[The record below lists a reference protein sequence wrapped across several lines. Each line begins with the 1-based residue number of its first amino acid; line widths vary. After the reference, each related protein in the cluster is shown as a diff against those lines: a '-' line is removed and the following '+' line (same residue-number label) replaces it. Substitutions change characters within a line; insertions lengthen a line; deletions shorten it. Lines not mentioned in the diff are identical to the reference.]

1 MRIEDIYSRC
11 IPKIHTESSKPKK
24 GPLTKGIESGKETP
38 FIDCGGHM
46 PESITESS
54 SKGNLGTYL
63 KNVILE
69 DRDKVCNYVELS
81 AREILPITRR
91 LFEEKVS
98 LAYDFKISQIV
109 EKERH
114 LIIYGEAG
122 SGKTSTLKWLSNVYA
137 RERLLKKE
145 GSVPIYIALD
155 SYVKGSFYNYLKIQV
170 TKKGISET
178 DFKKLLEGEGK
189 LLLLLDGLDLLMP
202 SENFSPF
209 DEISDFI
216 SEYEAC
222 RYVIASR
229 PEPSDSLKSTFAL
242 SELEKLTDENIRLF
256 IEKNVTN
263 KRQAKLLKVRSLGE
277 TQSQSIL
284 QNPLMLYL
292 WLKLSTAHMGTREKT
307 EDIQHFTLFD
317 SIPSNRAEIYQAL
330 ILELFK
336 DYRIREEFFRS
347 QTQLPLRVSFENTN
361 LEREPD
367 GKTDSQ
373 EPSAERTGF
382 QGLNTGKVDYQE
394 PNTERTDIEN
404 VLMNLAFKLQC
415 RNKIS
420 CKYSYALEVAEAYME
435 SSRSGRIAECRKSG
449 RITECRKSGKI
460 IEHSKSGRVRA
471 GKLLQ
476 TCLELGLLIRKRSE
490 VRFGIDRTF
499 QEYFAALKLKTY
511 FENGMDISKS
521 LRNPRWE
528 NVIMLTSDLLES
540 EEELVNSMSSSGNLY
555 LASKCAVRASP
566 ETKEKLC
573 ALLARKLDSRY
584 TIEKVKAVQSL
595 GRLGTCGIRANTG
608 ALKDKDIRVKR
619 ETAKVLGETRSEM
632 ALIPLE
638 TAVGDADYS
647 VRIEAVKSLGL
658 IGSERAI
665 ELLRDTFKD
674 HNRAVRLEAANALM
688 QIGSEK
694 ALEVLI
700 SALGAKD
707 DFVRI
712 GAVGALGRIN
722 SRQAAEALIKAFQ
735 EEDKLVRLGAAEAL
749 GRMGSERAVEPFVD
763 ALEDNDEFVRWIA
776 TKALGEIKSDKTSGT
791 FVNMLGDKSRFVR
804 REAAKALGGVG
815 SEETLDPLVF
825 ALSDEDEFV
834 RKTAVESL
842 GEIKSEKAAKT
853 LINKLQDNSHLVRLE
868 AAKALGM
875 MKVRKA
881 IAPLLFALGDENR
894 FVRKEA
900 ANALGQLECEKVL
913 DPLIRIFKSQD
924 PFTRQ
929 GAVRALG
936 QINPYGIPDCIS
948 NQIFDF
954 IDNALKDEDKLV
966 RKETAKAL
974 QSLSESRSERA
985 FESLISALDNEDD
998 EVRRLAAG
1006 SLNLFDCEK
1015 AIPPLVSALKSRDAT
1030 VRRFAA
1036 DTLGQIKSKEVLQP
1050 LIDVL
1055 VFDTDGF
1062 VKEEAAKALGKIK
1075 SSQAIEPLID
1085 ALMDQNN
1092 KGRSGAAEA
1101 LGQIKA
1107 ENAVDPLIA
1116 ALTDKDDFTRLAAAK
1131 ALGRIKPKKAIGPL
1145 INSLYDC
1152 NRFVKAEV
1160 AGTLKKI
1167 CTDED
1172 RPRLQAL
1179 LDSEDEFT
1187 ANLAFEILE
1196 GIEMEEIL
1204 KIELFLDWE

>member
-1 MRIEDIYSRC
+1 
-11 IPKIHTESSKPKK
+11 
-24 GPLTKGIESGKETP
+24 
-38 FIDCGGHM
+38 M

-137 RERLLKKE
+137 REHLLKKE
-145 GSVPIYIALD
+145 GFVPIYIALD

-189 LLLLLDGLDLLMP
+189 ALLLLDGLDLLMP

-242 SELEKLTDENIRLF
+242 SELEKLTDEKIRLF

-263 KRQAKLLKVRSLGE
+263 KRQAKLLKARSLGE
-277 TQSQSIL
+277 IQSKSVL
-284 QNPLMLYL
+284 QNPLLLYL

-317 SIPSNRAEIYQAL
+317 SIPSSRAEIYQAL
-330 ILELFK
+330 ISELFK
-336 DYRIREEFFRS
+336 EYRISGEFFRS

-361 LEREPD
+361 SERVPN
-367 GKTDSQ
+367 GKTNSQ
-373 EPSAERTGF
+373 ELSAERTGF
-382 QGLNTGKVDYQE
+382 QELNTGKIDYQE
-394 PNTERTDIEN
+394 LNTERTDIEN

-435 SSRSGRIAECRKSG
+435 SS
-449 RITECRKSGKI
+449 KSGKI
-460 IEHSKSGRVRA
+460 TERSKSGRVRA

-490 VRFGIDRTF
+490 VKFGIDRTF

-511 FENGMDISKS
+511 FENGMDISKAF
-521 LRNPRWE
+521 RNPRWE

-540 EEELVNSMSSSGNLY
+540 GDELVNSMVSSGNLY
-555 LASKCAVRASP
+555 LASKCAMRASP
-566 ETKEKLC
+566 ETKGKLC

-584 TIEKVKAVQSL
+584 TVEKVKAVQSL

-638 TAVGDADYS
+638 AAVGDADYS
-647 VRIEAVKSLGL
+647 VRIEAIKSLGL

-688 QIGSEK
+688 QIGSET
-694 ALEVLI
+694 ALKVLI

-712 GAVGALGRIN
+712 GAVGALGRTN

-749 GRMGSERAVEPFVD
+749 GRMRSERAVEPFVD
-763 ALEDNDEFVRWIA
+763 ALEDKDEFVRWIA

-791 FVNMLGDKSRFVR
+791 FVNMLEDKSRFVR

-815 SEETLDPLVF
+815 SEETLDPLVL

-834 RKTAVESL
+834 RKIAVESL

-868 AAKALGM
+868 AAKALGT

-881 IAPLLFALGDENR
+881 ISPLLFALGDENR

-974 QSLSESRSERA
+974 QRLSESRSERA
-985 FESLISALDNEDD
+985 FESLIRALDNEDD

-1055 VFDTDGF
+1055 VFDNDGF

-1107 ENAVDPLIA
+1107 ETAVDHLIA

-1167 CTDED
+1167 CNEED

-1204 KIELFLDWE
+1204 KTELFLDWE

>member
-1 MRIEDIYSRC
+1 
-11 IPKIHTESSKPKK
+11 
-24 GPLTKGIESGKETP
+24 
-38 FIDCGGHM
+38 M
-46 PESITESS
+46 PDSITESS

-69 DRDKVCNYVELS
+69 DKDKVCNYVELS

-122 SGKTSTLKWLSNVYA
+122 SGKTSTLKWLSTVYA

-145 GSVPIYIALD
+145 GFVPIYIALD
-155 SYVKGSFYNYLKIQV
+155 SYVKGSFYNYLKTQV
-170 TKKGISET
+170 TRKGIFET
-178 DFKKLLEGEGK
+178 DFKKLLEGK
-189 LLLLLDGLDLLMP
+189 ALLLLDGLDLLIP

-229 PEPSDSLKSTFAL
+229 PEPSESLKSTFAL
-242 SELEKLTDENIRLF
+242 SELEKLTDEKIRLF

-263 KRQAKLLKVRSLGE
+263 KRQAKLLKARSLGE
-277 TQSQSIL
+277 IQSKSVL
-284 QNPLMLYL
+284 QNPLLLYL
-292 WLKLSTAHMGTREKT
+292 WLKLSTAHMGIREKT
-307 EDIQHFTLFD
+307 ENIQHFTLFD
-317 SIPSNRAEIYQAL
+317 SIPSSRAEIYQAL
-330 ILELFK
+330 ISELFK
-336 DYRIREEFFRS
+336 EYRTSEEFFRF
-347 QTQLPLRVSFENTN
+347 QNQLPLRVSFENTN
-361 LEREPD
+361 SERVPD

-373 EPSAERTGF
+373 GPNAERTGF
-382 QGLNTGKVDYQE
+382 QELNTGKIGYQE
-394 PNTERTDIEN
+394 LNTERTDIEN

-420 CKYSYALEVAEAYME
+420 CKYSYALDVAEAYIE
-435 SSRSGRIAECRKSG
+435 SSKSGRITDCNKSGRIKECSKPERITECSKSG
-449 RITECRKSGKI
+449 RITEY
-460 IEHSKSGRVRA
+460 SKSGRVRA

-476 TCLELGLLIRKRSE
+476 ACLELGLLIRKRSE
-490 VRFGIDRTF
+490 VTFGIDRTF

-511 FENGMDISKS
+511 FENGMDISKAF
-521 LRNPRWE
+521 RNPRWE

-540 EEELVNSMSSSGNLY
+540 GDELVNSMVSSGNLY
-555 LASKCAVRASP
+555 LASKCAMRASP
-566 ETKEKLC
+566 ETKGKLC

-584 TIEKVKAVQSL
+584 TVEKVKAVQSL

-638 TAVGDADYS
+638 VAAVGDADYS

-674 HNRAVRLEAANALM
+674 QNRAVRLEAANALM

-712 GAVGALGRIN
+712 GAVGALGRTN

-735 EEDKLVRLGAAEAL
+735 DEDKLVRLGAAEAL
-749 GRMGSERAVEPFVD
+749 GRMRSERAVEPFVD
-763 ALEDNDEFVRWIA
+763 ALEDKDEFVRWIA

-791 FVNMLGDKSRFVR
+791 FVNMLEDKSRFVR

-815 SEETLDPLVF
+815 SEETLDPLVL

-853 LINKLQDNSHLVRLE
+853 LINTLQDNSHLVRLE

-936 QINPYGIPDCIS
+936 QINPYGIPDCILD
-948 NQIFDF
+948 QIFEF

-974 QSLSESRSERA
+974 QRLSESRSERA
-985 FESLISALDNEDD
+985 FESLISALYNEDD

-1036 DTLGQIKSKEVLQP
+1036 DTLGQIRSKEALQP

-1055 VFDTDGF
+1055 VFDNDGF

-1085 ALMDQNN
+1085 ALMDQKN

-1101 LGQIKA
+1101 LGRIKA
-1107 ENAVDPLIA
+1107 ENAVDHLIA

-1131 ALGRIKPKKAIGPL
+1131 ALGRIKPKKAVEPL

-1167 CTDED
+1167 CTEED

-1179 LDSEDEFT
+1179 LDSEDDFT

-1204 KIELFLDWE
+1204 KTELFLDWE

>member
-1 MRIEDIYSRC
+1 
-11 IPKIHTESSKPKK
+11 
-24 GPLTKGIESGKETP
+24 
-38 FIDCGGHM
+38 M

-54 SKGNLGTYL
+54 SNGYMGTYL

-69 DRDKVCNYVELS
+69 DRDKNSNYVELS

-91 LFEEKVS
+91 LFEERVS

-122 SGKTSTLKWLSNVYA
+122 SGKTSTLKWLSTVYA
-137 RERLLKKE
+137 REYLLKKE
-145 GSVPIYIALD
+145 GFVPIYIELK
-155 SYVKGSFYNYLKIQV
+155 SYVKGSFSNYLKAEV

-178 DFKKLLEGEGK
+178 DFKKLLEGK
-189 LLLLLDGLDLLMP
+189 ALLLLDGLDLLMP

-242 SELEKLTDENIRLF
+242 SELEKLTDEKIRLF
-256 IEKNVTN
+256 IEKYVPN
-263 KRQAKLLKVRSLGE
+263 KRQAKLLKARSLGE
-277 TQSQSIL
+277 IQSKPIL
-284 QNPLMLYL
+284 QNPLLLYL
-292 WLKLSTAHMGTREKT
+292 WIKLSTAHMGRRGKHEGV
-307 EDIQHFTLFD
+307 QHFNFFD
-317 SIPSNRAEIYQAL
+317 SIPFVRAEIYQVFVS
-330 ILELFK
+330 ELFK
-336 DYRIREEFFRS
+336 DYRISYQELGTGRI
-347 QTQLPLRVSFENTN
+347 
-361 LEREPD
+361 
-367 GKTDSQ
+367 DSQ
-373 EPSAERTGF
+373 E
-382 QGLNTGKVDYQE
+382 L
-394 PNTERTDIEN
+394 NTERTNIEN

-415 RNKIS
+415 KNKVS
-420 CKYSYALEVAEAYME
+420 CKYSYALEVAESYIEA
-435 SSRSGRIAECRKSG
+435 SSSGRITECSKTECSKTECSKSG
-449 RITECRKSGKI
+449 RITECSR
-460 IEHSKSGRVRA
+460 SGRLKA

-476 TCLELGLLIRKRSE
+476 ACLELGLLIRKSSE
-490 VRFGIDRTF
+490 VKFGINRVF

-511 FENGMDISKS
+511 CENGMDISKAF
-521 LRNPRWE
+521 RNPRWE

-540 EEELVNSMSSSGNLY
+540 GDELLNLMVSSGNLY
-555 LASKCAVRASP
+555 LASKCAGRASP
-566 ETKEKLC
+566 ETKGKLC

-584 TIEKVKAVQSL
+584 TVEKIKAVQSL
-595 GRLGTCGIRANTG
+595 GRLGACGIRANTG

-638 TAVGDADYS
+638 AAVGDADYS
-647 VRIEAVKSLGL
+647 VRIEAIKSLGL

-665 ELLRDTFKD
+665 ELLRDTFEDK
-674 HNRAVRLEAANALM
+674 NRAVRLEAANALM

-694 ALEVLI
+694 AMEVLI

-712 GAVGALGRIN
+712 GAVGALGKTN
-722 SRQAAEALIKAFQ
+722 SRQVAEALIKAFQ
-735 EEDKLVRLGAAEAL
+735 EEDKLVQLGAAEAL
-749 GRMGSERAVEPFVD
+749 GRMRSERAVEPFVD
-763 ALEDNDEFVRWIA
+763 ALEDKDEFVRWIA

-791 FVNMLGDKSRFVR
+791 FVNMLGDESRFVR

-815 SEETLDPLVF
+815 SEETLDSLVS

-948 NQIFDF
+948 DQIFEF

-974 QSLSESRSERA
+974 QSLSENRSERA

-1036 DTLGQIKSKEVLQP
+1036 DTLGQIKSKKALQP
-1050 LIDVL
+1050 LIAIL
-1055 VFDTDGF
+1055 VFDNDGS

-1085 ALMDQNN
+1085 ALMDPNN

-1107 ENAVDPLIA
+1107 ENAVDHLIA
-1116 ALTDKDDFTRLAAAK
+1116 ALTDTDDFTRLAAAK
-1131 ALGRIKPKKAIGPL
+1131 ALGRIKPEKAVEPL

-1167 CTDED
+1167 CTEED

-1196 GIEMEEIL
+1196 SIEMEEIL
-1204 KIELFLDWE
+1204 KTELFLDWE

>member
-1 MRIEDIYSRC
+1 
-11 IPKIHTESSKPKK
+11 
-24 GPLTKGIESGKETP
+24 
-38 FIDCGGHM
+38 M

-122 SGKTSTLKWLSNVYA
+122 SGKTSTLKWLSTVYA

-145 GSVPIYIALD
+145 GFVPIYIALD
-155 SYVKGSFYNYLKIQV
+155 SYAKGSFYNYLKIQV
-170 TKKGISET
+170 TKKGIFET
-178 DFKKLLEGEGK
+178 DFKKLLEGK
-189 LLLLLDGLDLLMP
+189 ALLLLDGLDLLTP

-229 PEPSDSLKSTFAL
+229 PEPFDSLKSTFAL

-277 TQSQSIL
+277 TQSKPIF
-284 QNPLMLYL
+284 QNSLMLYF
-292 WLKLSTAHMGTREKT
+292 WIKLSTAYMGTKEKT

-317 SIPSNRAEIYQAL
+317 SIPSSRAEIYQAL
-330 ILELFK
+330 ISELFK
-336 DYRIREEFFRS
+336 DYRIREKFFRS
-347 QTQLPLRVSFENTN
+347 QTQLPLRLSFENTN
-361 LEREPD
+361 SERVPD

-373 EPSAERTGF
+373 ELSAERTGF
-382 QGLNTGKVDYQE
+382 QELNTGKIDSKE
-394 PNTERTDIEN
+394 LNTERTYIEN

-435 SSRSGRIAECRKSG
+435 SSRSGRIAECSKSERITECSKSG
-449 RITECRKSGKI
+449 RITECNKYGKI
-460 IEHSKSGRVRA
+460 TECNRSGRVRA

-476 TCLELGLLIRKRSE
+476 ACLELGFLIRKRSE
-490 VRFGIDRTF
+490 VKFGIDRTF

-511 FENGMDISKS
+511 FENGMDISKAF
-521 LRNPRWE
+521 RNPRWE

-540 EEELVNSMSSSGNLY
+540 GDELVNSMVSSGNLY
-555 LASKCAVRASP
+555 LASKCAMRASP
-566 ETKEKLC
+566 ETKGKLC

-584 TIEKVKAVQSL
+584 TVEKVKAVQSL

-638 TAVGDADYS
+638 AAVGDADYS

-688 QIGSEK
+688 QIGSET
-694 ALEVLI
+694 ALKVLI

-712 GAVGALGRIN
+712 GAVGALGRTN

-735 EEDKLVRLGAAEAL
+735 DEDKLVRLGAAEAL
-749 GRMGSERAVEPFVD
+749 GQMRSERAVEPFVD
-763 ALEDNDEFVRWIA
+763 ALEDKDEFVRWIA

-815 SEETLDPLVF
+815 SEETLDPLVL

-868 AAKALGM
+868 AAKALGT

-881 IAPLLFALGDENR
+881 ISPLLFALGDENR

-1036 DTLGQIKSKEVLQP
+1036 DTLGQIKSKKALQP

-1055 VFDTDGF
+1055 VFDNDGF

-1107 ENAVDPLIA
+1107 ENAVDHLIA
-1116 ALTDKDDFTRLAAAK
+1116 ALMDKDDFTRLAAAK
-1131 ALGRIKPKKAIGPL
+1131 ALGRIKQKKAIEPL

-1167 CTDED
+1167 CTEED

-1179 LDSEDEFT
+1179 LDSEDDFT

-1196 GIEMEEIL
+1196 SIEMEEIL
-1204 KIELFLDWE
+1204 KTELFLDWE

>member
-1 MRIEDIYSRC
+1 
-11 IPKIHTESSKPKK
+11 
-24 GPLTKGIESGKETP
+24 
-38 FIDCGGHM
+38 M
-46 PESITESS
+46 PESVTESS
-54 SKGNLGTYL
+54 SNGYMGTYL

-69 DRDKVCNYVELS
+69 DRDKNSNYVELS

-91 LFEEKVS
+91 LFEERVS

-109 EKERH
+109 EKEKH

-122 SGKTSTLKWLSNVYA
+122 SGKTSTLKWLSTVYA
-137 RERLLKKE
+137 REYLLKKE
-145 GSVPIYIALD
+145 GFVPIYIELK
-155 SYVKGSFYNYLKIQV
+155 SYVKGSFSNYLKAEV

-178 DFKKLLEGEGK
+178 DFKKLLEGK
-189 LLLLLDGLDLLMP
+189 ALLLLDGLDLLMP

-242 SELEKLTDENIRLF
+242 SELEKLTDEKIRLF
-256 IEKNVTN
+256 IEKYVPN
-263 KRQAKLLKVRSLGE
+263 KRQAKLLKARSLDE
-277 TQSQSIL
+277 IQSKPIL
-284 QNPLMLYL
+284 QNPLLLYL
-292 WLKLSTAHMGTREKT
+292 WIKLSTAHMGRRGKHEGV
-307 EDIQHFTLFD
+307 QHFNFFD
-317 SIPSNRAEIYQAL
+317 SIPFVRAEIYQAFVSE
-330 ILELFK
+330 IFK

-347 QTQLPLRVSFENTN
+347 RDHLPRRVSFEKISS
-361 LEREPD
+361 EKAPD
-367 GKTDSQ
+367 GRTDFQ
-373 EPSAERTGF
+373 EPS
-382 QGLNTGKVDYQE
+382 V
-394 PNTERTDIEN
+394 ERTDIEN

-415 RNKIS
+415 KNKVS
-420 CKYSYALEVAEAYME
+420 CKYSYALEVAEAYIE
-435 SSRSGRIAECRKSG
+435 SSRSGRITECSKSG
-449 RITECRKSGKI
+449 RITECSRSGSLK
-460 IEHSKSGRVRA
+460 A

-476 TCLELGLLIRKRSE
+476 ACLELGILIRKNSE
-490 VRFGIDRTF
+490 VKFGINRVF

-511 FENGMDISKS
+511 FETGMDISKAF
-521 LRNPRWE
+521 RNPRWE
-528 NVIMLTSDLLES
+528 NVIMLTPDLLES
-540 EEELVNSMSSSGNLY
+540 GDELVNLMVSSGNLY
-555 LASKCAVRASP
+555 LASKCAGRASP
-566 ETKEKLC
+566 ETKGKLC

-584 TIEKVKAVQSL
+584 TVEKIKAVQSL
-595 GRLGTCGIRANTG
+595 GRLGACGIRANTG

-638 TAVGDADYS
+638 AAVGDADYS
-647 VRIEAVKSLGL
+647 VRIEAIKSLGL

-674 HNRAVRLEAANALM
+674 KNRAVRLEAANALM

-694 ALEVLI
+694 AMEVLI

-712 GAVGALGRIN
+712 GAVGALGKTN
-722 SRQAAEALIKAFQ
+722 SRQVAEALIKAFQ

-749 GRMGSERAVEPFVD
+749 GRMRSERAVEPFVD
-763 ALEDNDEFVRWIA
+763 ALEDKDEFVRWIA

-791 FVNMLGDKSRFVR
+791 FVNMLGDESRFVR

-815 SEETLDPLVF
+815 SEETLDSLVS

-936 QINPYGIPDCIS
+936 QINPYGIPDCILD
-948 NQIFDF
+948 QIFDF

-974 QSLSESRSERA
+974 QSLSENRSERA

-1015 AIPPLVSALKSRDAT
+1015 AIPSLVSALKSRDAT

-1036 DTLGQIKSKEVLQP
+1036 DTLGQIKSKKALQP
-1050 LIDVL
+1050 LIAIL
-1055 VFDTDGF
+1055 VFDNDGS

-1085 ALMDQNN
+1085 ALMDPNN

-1107 ENAVDPLIA
+1107 ENAVDHLIA
-1116 ALTDKDDFTRLAAAK
+1116 ALTDTDDFTRLAAAK
-1131 ALGRIKPKKAIGPL
+1131 ALGRIKPEKAVEPL

-1167 CTDED
+1167 CTEED
-1172 RPRLQAL
+1172 RSRLQAL
-1179 LDSEDEFT
+1179 LDSEDDFT

-1204 KIELFLDWE
+1204 KTELFLDWE

>member
-1 MRIEDIYSRC
+1 
-11 IPKIHTESSKPKK
+11 
-24 GPLTKGIESGKETP
+24 
-38 FIDCGGHM
+38 M
-46 PESITESS
+46 PESVTESS
-54 SKGNLGTYL
+54 SNGYMGTYL

-69 DRDKVCNYVELS
+69 DKDKNSNYVELS

-91 LFEEKVS
+91 LFEERVS

-109 EKERH
+109 EKEKH

-122 SGKTSTLKWLSNVYA
+122 SGKTSTLKWLSTVYA
-137 RERLLKKE
+137 REYLLKKE
-145 GSVPIYIALD
+145 GFVPIYIELE
-155 SYVKGSFYNYLKIQV
+155 SYVKGSFYNYLKAEV

-178 DFKKLLEGEGK
+178 DFKKLLEGK
-189 LLLLLDGLDLLMP
+189 ALLLLDGLDLLMP

-242 SELEKLTDENIRLF
+242 SELEKLTDEKIRLF
-256 IEKNVTN
+256 IEKYVPN
-263 KRQAKLLKVRSLGE
+263 KRQAKLLKARSLGE
-277 TQSQSIL
+277 IQSKPIL
-284 QNPLMLYL
+284 QNPLLLYL
-292 WLKLSTAHMGTREKT
+292 WIKLSTAHMGRRGKHEG
-307 EDIQHFTLFD
+307 IQHFNFFD
-317 SIPSNRAEIYQAL
+317 SIPFIRAEIYQAFVS
-330 ILELFK
+330 ELFK
-336 DYRIREEFFRS
+336 DFRIREEFFRF
-347 QTQLPLRVSFENTN
+347 QDQLSLRVSFEKINS
-361 LEREPD
+361 ERAPD
-367 GKTDSQ
+367 GRTDSQ
-373 EPSAERTGF
+373 EPSAERTDF
-382 QGLNTGKVDYQE
+382 QECSSGITDSQEFNNGITDSQEFSNGRISFQKSNNGRITSQELDTGKIDSQE
-394 PNTERTDIEN
+394 LNTERTDIEN
-404 VLMNLAFKLQC
+404 FLINLAFKLQC
-415 RNKIS
+415 RNKVS
-420 CKYSYALEVAEAYME
+420 CKYSYALEVAEAYIE
-435 SSRSGRIAECRKSG
+435 SSRSGRITECSKSG
-449 RITECRKSGKI
+449 RTTEY
-460 IEHSKSGRVRA
+460 SKSGRVKA

-476 TCLELGLLIRKRSE
+476 ACLELGILIRKSSE
-490 VRFGIDRTF
+490 VKFGINRVF

-511 FENGMDISKS
+511 FENGMDISKAF
-521 LRNPRWE
+521 RNPRWE

-540 EEELVNSMSSSGNLY
+540 GDKLVNLMVSSGNLY
-555 LASKCAVRASP
+555 LASKCAGRASP
-566 ETKEKLC
+566 ETKGKLC
-573 ALLARKLDSRY
+573 VLLARKLDSRY
-584 TIEKVKAVQSL
+584 TVEKIKAVQSL
-595 GRLGTCGIRANTG
+595 GRLGACGIRANTG

-638 TAVGDADYS
+638 AAVGDADYS
-647 VRIEAVKSLGL
+647 VRIEAIKSLGL

-674 HNRAVRLEAANALM
+674 KNRAARLEAANALM

-712 GAVGALGRIN
+712 GAVGALGKTN
-722 SRQAAEALIKAFQ
+722 SRQVAEALIKAFQ

-749 GRMGSERAVEPFVD
+749 GRMRSERAVEPFVD
-763 ALEDNDEFVRWIA
+763 ALEDKDEFVRWIA

-791 FVNMLGDKSRFVR
+791 FVNMLGDESRFVR

-815 SEETLDPLVF
+815 SEETLDPLVS

-948 NQIFDF
+948 DQIFDF

-1036 DTLGQIKSKEVLQP
+1036 DTLGQIKSKEALQP

-1055 VFDTDGF
+1055 IFDNDGSA
-1062 VKEEAAKALGKIK
+1062 KEEAAKALGKIK

-1085 ALMDQNN
+1085 ALMDPNN

-1107 ENAVDPLIA
+1107 ENAVDYLIA
-1116 ALTDKDDFTRLAAAK
+1116 ALTDTDDFTRLAAAK
-1131 ALGRIKPKKAIGPL
+1131 ALGRIKPEKAVEPL

-1167 CTDED
+1167 CTGED

-1179 LDSEDEFT
+1179 FDSEDDFT

-1196 GIEMEEIL
+1196 SIEMEEIL
-1204 KIELFLDWE
+1204 KTKLFLDWE

>member
-1 MRIEDIYSRC
+1 
-11 IPKIHTESSKPKK
+11 
-24 GPLTKGIESGKETP
+24 
-38 FIDCGGHM
+38 M
-46 PESITESS
+46 PESVTESS
-54 SKGNLGTYL
+54 SNGYMGTYL

-69 DRDKVCNYVELS
+69 DKDKNSNYVELS

-91 LFEEKVS
+91 LFEERVS

-122 SGKTSTLKWLSNVYA
+122 SGKTSTLKWLSTVYA
-137 RERLLKKE
+137 REYLLKKE
-145 GSVPIYIALD
+145 GFVPIYIELD
-155 SYVKGSFYNYLKIQV
+155 SYVKGSFHNYLKAEV

-178 DFKKLLEGEGK
+178 DFKKLLEGK
-189 LLLLLDGLDLLMP
+189 ALLLLDGLDLLMP

-242 SELEKLTDENIRLF
+242 SELEKLTDEKIRLF
-256 IEKNVTN
+256 IEKYVPN
-263 KRQAKLLKVRSLGE
+263 KRQAKLLKARSLGE
-277 TQSQSIL
+277 IQSKPIL
-284 QNPLMLYL
+284 QNPLLLYL
-292 WLKLSTAHMGTREKT
+292 WIKLSTAHMGRRGKHEG
-307 EDIQHFTLFD
+307 IQHFNFFD
-317 SIPSNRAEIYQAL
+317 SIPFVRAEIYQ
-330 ILELFK
+330 IFVSELFK
-336 DYRIREEFFRS
+336 DYRIREECFRS
-347 QTQLPLRVSFENTN
+347 RDHLPLRVSFEKINSGKA
-361 LEREPD
+361 PD
-367 GKTDSQ
+367 GRTDFP
-373 EPSAERTGF
+373 EPS
-382 QGLNTGKVDYQE
+382 V
-394 PNTERTDIEN
+394 ERTDIEN

-415 RNKIS
+415 KNKVS
-420 CKYSYALEVAEAYME
+420 CKYSYALEVAEAYIE
-435 SSRSGRIAECRKSG
+435 ASRSG
-449 RITECRKSGKI
+449 RITECSKI
-460 IEHSKSGRVRA
+460 ECSKTECSKSERITECSRSGRLKA

-476 TCLELGLLIRKRSE
+476 VCLELGILIRKNSK
-490 VRFGIDRTF
+490 VKFGINRVF

-511 FENGMDISKS
+511 FENGMDISKAF
-521 LRNPRWE
+521 RNPRWE

-540 EEELVNSMSSSGNLY
+540 GDELLNLMVSSGNLY
-555 LASKCAVRASP
+555 LASKCAGRANP
-566 ETKEKLC
+566 ETKGKLC

-584 TIEKVKAVQSL
+584 TVEKVKAVQSL
-595 GRLGTCGIRANTG
+595 GRLGACGIRANTG

-619 ETAKVLGETRSEM
+619 ETAKVLGETRLEM

-647 VRIEAVKSLGL
+647 VRIEAIKSLGL

-712 GAVGALGRIN
+712 GAVGALGRTN

-749 GRMGSERAVEPFVD
+749 GRMRSERAVEPFVD
-763 ALEDNDEFVRWIA
+763 ALEDKDEFVRWIA
-776 TKALGEIKSDKTSGT
+776 TKALGEIKSDKTSGK
-791 FVNMLGDKSRFVR
+791 FIDMLEDKNRFVR
-804 REAAKALGGVG
+804 REAAKALGVVG
-815 SEETLDPLVF
+815 SEETLDSLVS

-875 MKVRKA
+875 IKVRKA

-1036 DTLGQIKSKEVLQP
+1036 DTLGRIKSKKALQP

-1055 VFDTDGF
+1055 VFDNDGF

-1085 ALMDQNN
+1085 ALMDPNN
-1092 KGRSGAAEA
+1092 KGRSGSAEA
-1101 LGQIKA
+1101 LGRIKA
-1107 ENAVDPLIA
+1107 KNAVDNLIA

-1167 CTDED
+1167 CTEEE

-1196 GIEMEEIL
+1196 SIEMEEIL
-1204 KIELFLDWE
+1204 KTKLFLDWE